1 MQHNAENERLMI
13 TKSQVKYIQSLGQ
26 KKFREEEK
34 AFVAEG
40 PKIINEL
47 LDTASAALLELY
59 YTGEWAKEHPALA
72 AKPVPGK
79 RYEITESELQRISFL
94 TTAHQALGVFK
105 KPESQPPRLDGLSLM
120 LDGIQ
125 DPGNMGT
132 IIRIADWFGVQQLV
146 CSPDCAD
153 AFAPKVVQGSM
164 GSITRVQVL
173 YTPLEAFIRQHPD
186 TRLYAATLGG
196 QPPARAGRLK
206 EGMLVIGNESKG
218 ISPALLEAS
227 FMQLTIPRL
236 GRAESLNAAVATG
249 ILLSHLV

>member
-1 MQHNAENERLMI
+1 MI

-26 KKFREEEK
+26 KKFREEEN

-47 LDTASAALLELY
+47 LEAAAIAPLELY
-59 YTGEWAKEHPALA
+59 YTEDWIKEYPAIARRSAA
-72 AKPVPGK
+72 AKK
-79 RYEITESELQRISFL
+79 NEIKEADLKRISFL
-94 TTAHQALGVFK
+94 SAPHQVLGVFK
-105 KPESQPPRLDGLSLM
+105 KPAPPAPFGLKNGISLM

-132 IIRIADWFGVQQLV
+132 IIRIADWFGIQQVV

-164 GSITRVQVL
+164 GSIARVQLL
-173 YTPLEAFIRQHPD
+173 YTPLETFIAAHPGLA
-186 TRLYAATLGG
+186 LYAATLGG
-196 QPPARAGRLK
+196 QPVAQAGKLK

-218 ISPALLEAS
+218 VSPAIQALTQR
-227 FMQLTIPRL
+227 QLTIPRI
-236 GRAESLNAAVATG
+236 GSAESLNAAVATG
-249 ILLSHLV
+249 ILLSHLAG